1 MQMLHEKLYKLDHER
16 NCEVE
21 DLKKKVIRLY
31 IILYIIF
38 ILFHFENSM
47 FFSFYS
53 SIVINI

>member
-21 DLKKKVIRLY
+21 DLKKKVVCLY

-38 ILFHFENSM
+38 ILFHFENSI
-47 FFSFYS
+47 FFSFSS